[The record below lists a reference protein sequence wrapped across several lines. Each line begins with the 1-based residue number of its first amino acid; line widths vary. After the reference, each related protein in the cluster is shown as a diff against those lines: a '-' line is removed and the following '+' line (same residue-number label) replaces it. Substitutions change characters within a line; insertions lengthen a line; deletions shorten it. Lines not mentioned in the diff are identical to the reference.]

1 MYANSH
7 NSFKMVALM
16 VTNNL
21 SYFCEAMS
29 STASMIL
36 NEKITPTLDSGVPFL
51 PFFFFF
57 S

>member
-57 S
+57 